1 MSEDKSDRVV
11 IKFGPNVLSTPQ
23 NTKAYI
29 DSLFNNANVTVNGVN
44 YKVNNAA
51 SGYTGRTK
59 NTPSSN
65 YNTSAPDSTFDPT
78 NPSSVFNA
86 TAEYDPNNPN
96 SVYSDQNTFY
106 PNKPSINTTATDP
119 SNPNSTTTLNNQNN
133 NVGGNNGSGGNG
145 GSGISAPLSVDE
157 FAVVLPPGN
166 PTNPP
171 SSGLAPNGYTF
182 YVPAEPVST
191 FNFNG
196 FSLARVKIEFDAKI
210 YPVPTTA
217 ATLWIAPYNSIN
229 DNPGLVLNLN
239 SQVVGGV
246 TCTNMATRASDTFH
260 FTTSITFI
268 NPVIVGYSATSTVL
282 SIFVD
287 NVRNY
292 SVGDSCYAQSA
303 PAIGI
308 PSAVTGVNPT
318 TNVITFSGSFTPLA
332 YTSAAGSLIL
342 TAQPVSSGTVAFDL
356 NFDPENINRVVPGG
370 GVNYITTGADAVSVL
385 SFANE
390 LF

>member
-145 GSGISAPLSVDE
+145 GSGINPPLSVDE
-157 FAVVLPPGN
+157 FEVVLPPGN

-182 YVPAEPVST
+182 YVPAEPVIG
-191 FNFNG
+191 FYFNG
-196 FSLARVKIEFDAKI
+196 YYQSYATIEFDVI
-210 YPVPTTA
+210 IDPVPATA
-217 ATLWIAPYNSIN
+217 ATLWVAPYNSM
-229 DNPGLVLNLN
+229 DNNPQTLYATYQSLPTAGWSHFATLVGN
-239 SQVVGGV
+239 
-246 TCTNMATRASDTFH
+246 TFH
-260 FTTSITFI
+260 FKLGITFI
-268 NPVIVGYSATSTVL
+268 RPNILGYSATSTVL

-292 SVGDSCYAQSA
+292 SVGDSCFANSA
-303 PAIGI
+303 PGIGI
-308 PSAVTGVNPT
+308 PGPVAGVNPT
-318 TNVITFSGSFTPLA
+318 TNVITFSGSFTPSA
-332 YTSAAGSLIL
+332 YASASGVLVL
-342 TAQPVSSGTVAFDL
+342 TLQPVSSGIFGQFDL
-356 NFDPENINRVVPGG
+356 NFDPENLNRTPTPLFP
-370 GVNYITTGADAVSVL
+370 NDMATSADAVSVL
-385 SFANE
+385 SFSNE